1 LIYSSAQ
8 LPYLFFLL
16 SLIVVTEAK
25 YNPCSGLWLGEIVAN
40 PKRCDKFY
48 ICVLTRPIPQLCEP
62 YKIFD
67 ISKKK
72 CVPGNPETCEFE
84 DETTTPV
91 TTTTTITATP
101 ITTTP
106 IPTTPITT
114 TPITTT
120 PTTTTPI
127 TTTPQPPVNLEEIC
141 RDVFFAAKPYPN
153 SLEIYVGCIRGNG
166 VLFTCMENE
175 FFHPVINE
183 CLKWPEPTTE
193 NPGTQTVSVVIPT
206 LPVSTSTFLPE
217 TSKEPE
223 TTTSRVVIT
232 TPTPLEGICDGK
244 FFEYVQHPSNCA
256 LFIFCY
262 DEKEFIRQCPE
273 FTIFDIKTAT

>member
-1 LIYSSAQ
+1 LINFSAQ
-8 LPYLFFLL
+8 LPYLIFLL

-25 YNPCSGLWLGEIVAN
+25 SNPCSGLWLGEIVAN
-40 PKRCDKFY
+40 PERCDKYY
-48 ICVLTRPIPQLCEP
+48 ICVLTRPVPQLCEP
-62 YKIFD
+62 NKIFD
-67 ISKKK
+67 ISTKK
-72 CVPGNPETCEFE
+72 CVPGNRETCEFG
-84 DETTTPV
+84 DGTTTPV
-91 TTTTTITATP
+91 ATTTTTTIP
-101 ITTTP
+101 ISTTP
-106 IPTTPITT
+106 IS
-114 TPITTT
+114 
-120 PTTTTPI
+120 TTTPI

-183 CLKWPEPTTE
+183 CLKWPESTSE

-206 LPVSTSTFLPE
+206 LPVSTSSTFFPE
-217 TSKEPE
+217 TSREPESTTAVPE
-223 TTTSRVVIT
+223 TTTSRVIIT